1 MVGIFGGKNAPS
13 RPPRP
18 DATTPV
24 HSTPPP
30 PYVENARSGPVYA
43 TETTTT
49 TTHVVTTRPVLS
61 SSAPQTAPAGVNR
74 QYTLRITGCLIREQP
89 IRSAPHPTLDTWS
102 PHFSRAPTLAP
113 RLLAH
118 CSALHCPFYPAGHQ
132 PFTSL
137 PPRRAPPRSAAS
149 PSRRSFPLLSDSS
162 IRHFTDHCMFPPLPP
177 VLVEHVII
185 YSLCT
190 SRASYLYIH
199 SP

>member
-1 MVGIFGGKNAPS
+1 MNPSDTSLISYLSHICRPRCGPQSNVKGIHGNASLRCRRIHPFS
-13 RPPRP
+13 
-18 DATTPV
+18 
-24 HSTPPP
+24 S
-30 PYVENARSGPVYA
+30 
-43 TETTTT
+43 